1 MRKYVGS
8 LKEVARGLRTNMTDA
23 ERVLWSRLRRKE
35 LLGVQFYRQKPI
47 GPFIVDFF
55 APVAGLVV
63 EADGSQ
69 HCEPE
74 HVLRD
79 EERDRYLASSG
90 LRVLRF
96 NNHQI
101 LREIDAVVESILD
114 GIREGLKSPPTP
126 LS

>member
-1 MRKYVGS
+1 M
-8 LKEVARGLRTNMTDA
+8 
-23 ERVLWSRLRRKE
+23 
-35 LLGVQFYRQKPI
+35 QFYRQKPI

-55 APVAGLVV
+55 APVAGLVA

-69 HCEPE
+69 HYEAG

-79 EERDRYLASSG
+79 EERDQYLVSSG

-101 LREIDAVVESILD
+101 LRGIDAVVEIILD